1 MPDRHAITAA
11 ISAAAGRNGMRLVL
25 MAGLCLA
32 YFLLA
37 KAGLALASI
46 HPSATPVW
54 PPTGLAIA
62 ALLLL
67 GPEAAPAV
75 LLAAWLVNQTTTGDL
90 ASSVAIGF
98 GNTLE
103 ALVAA
108 LLTGRWAN
116 GAQAFER
123 PGRVIRFAAIC
134 LAVATPI
141 SATIGTASL
150 RAAGLAELEQLP
162 GIWITWWLGDFAGAL
177 IVAPAIVLWAQAD
190 RPRRVGREEALV
202 FAAAAGIGLIA
213 FSPLFEQTALR
224 GALAF
229 LVLLPL
235 LWAALRCGPRATAA
249 AALIIAGFAV
259 WGTNAGGGPFA
270 QDRPHES
277 FLLLLMFIASLCLPG
292 LVLAANVAVHRLVLA
307 EKDMLLRE
315 VHHRVKNNLQVI
327 ASMVQLKARQAS
339 STSRPLF
346 DALAER
352 VYTLGR
358 IYDQVHNSDNLAEI
372 DMGQSLREI
381 AEAVRTD
388 RIHVE
393 ASAPELRMGVDTAI
407 PLALIALEL
416 AANAG
421 KHAFPNR
428 SGTIRMK
435 LRPID
440 GRRVEL
446 SISDDGVGFD
456 PGEVPAQSSG
466 LHIVRALVKQIEGEL
481 ETRSGSGTEHRLL
494 FRIR

>member
-1 MPDRHAITAA
+1 M
-11 ISAAAGRNGMRLVL
+11 L
-25 MAGLCLA
+25 MVALCLA

-75 LLAAWLVNQTTTGDL
+75 FLGAWLANQTTTGDL

-108 LLTGRWAN
+108 LLIARWAH
-116 GAQAFER
+116 GVHAFEK
-123 PGRVIRFAAIC
+123 PGRVLRFAVIC
-134 LAVATPI
+134 LTVATPI
-141 SATIGTASL
+141 SATIGAVSL
-150 RAAGLAELEQLP
+150 RTAGLAELDQLP
-162 GIWITWWLGDFAGAL
+162 AIWLTWWLGDFAGAL
-177 IVAPAIVLWAQAD
+177 IVAPAIVLWAQAQ
-190 RPRRVGREEALV
+190 RSARVGGEEGLV
-202 FAAAAGIGLIA
+202 YAAAAAVGLIA

-224 GALAF
+224 GAVAF
-229 LVLLPL
+229 LAVLPV
-235 LWAALRCGPRATAA
+235 LWAALRCGPKATATT
-249 AALIIAGFAV
+249 ALIVAGFAV

-270 QDRPHES
+270 QDRPDES
-277 FLLLLMFIASLCLPG
+277 FLLLLMFIASICLPG
-292 LVLAANVAVHRLVLA
+292 LVLAANVAVHRVVLA

-327 ASMVQLKARQAS
+327 ASMVHLKSRQTS
-339 STSRPLF
+339 PDSRPHF

-352 VYTLGR
+352 VYALGR

-372 DMGQSLREI
+372 DVGQSLREI
-381 AEAVRTD
+381 ADAVRTE

-428 SGTIRMK
+428 PGTVRLE
-435 LRPID
+435 LRRLN
-440 GRRVEL
+440 GRTVEL
-446 SISDDGVGFD
+446 SIADDGIGFD
-456 PGEVPAQSSG
+456 CNEVPTQSSG
-466 LHIVRALVKQIEGEL
+466 LQIVRGLVKQIKGEL
-481 ETRSGSGTEHRLL
+481 ETRSGSGTEHRIV
-494 FRIR
+494 FPD

>member
-1 MPDRHAITAA
+1 MPNRHAITAA
-11 ISAAAGRNGMRLVL
+11 LSAAAGRQGARLAL

-75 LLAAWLVNQTTTGDL
+75 FLGAFLVNQTTTGDL
-90 ASSVAIGF
+90 GSSVAIGF

-103 ALVAA
+103 ALIGAI
-108 LLTGRWAN
+108 LTRRWAN
-116 GAQAFER
+116 GKHAFER
-123 PGRVIRFAAIC
+123 PSRVIRFAAIC
-134 LAVATPI
+134 LLIATPL
-141 SATIGTASL
+141 SATIGAVSL
-150 RAAGLAELEQLP
+150 RATGLAELDALP
-162 GIWITWWLGDFAGAL
+162 AIWVTWWLGDFAGAL
-177 IVAPAIVLWAQAD
+177 IVAPAIVIWGVAGAA
-190 RPRRVGREEALV
+190 RAGREEALIYV
-202 FAAAAGIGLIA
+202 SAAAIGLIA
-213 FSPLFEQTALR
+213 FSPLFEQTAIR

-229 LVLLPL
+229 SVVLPL
-235 LWAALRCGPRATAA
+235 LWAALRCGPRATAT

-270 QDRPHES
+270 QDRPRES

-292 LVLAANVAVHRLVLA
+292 LVLAANMTVQRLLVA

-339 STSRPLF
+339 TESRSHF

-372 DMGQSLREI
+372 DMGQALREI

-388 RIHVE
+388 RLQVE
-393 ASAPELRMGVDTAI
+393 TSAPELRMGVDTAI

-421 KHAFPNR
+421 KHAFPDR
-428 SGTIRMK
+428 PGAIRME
-435 LRPID
+435 LRPLD
-440 GRRVEL
+440 GGRVEL
-446 SISDDGVGFD
+446 SVCDDGIGFR
-456 PGEVPAQSSG
+456 PEEVPAQSSG
-466 LHIVRALVKQIEGEL
+466 LQLVRALVRQIEGEL
-481 ETRSGSGTEHRLL
+481 QTRSGSGTEHRIL
-494 FRIR
+494 FRTR

>member
-1 MPDRHAITAA
+1 M
-11 ISAAAGRNGMRLVL
+11 L
-25 MAGLCLA
+25 MAALA
-32 YFLLA
+32 VSYLLLA

-75 LLAAWLVNQTTTGDL
+75 FLGAWLANQTTTGDL
-90 ASSVAIGF
+90 ASSLAIGL

-103 ALVAA
+103 AVVGA
-108 LLTGRWAN
+108 LLTRRWAH
-116 GAQAFER
+116 GVHAFEK
-123 PGRVIRFAAIC
+123 PGRVVRFALIC
-134 LAVATPI
+134 LALATPA
-141 SATIGTASL
+141 SATIGTVSL
-150 RAAGLAELEQLP
+150 RAAGLAELPQLP
-162 GIWITWWLGDFAGAL
+162 AIWVTWWLGDFAGAL

-190 RPRRVGREEALV
+190 RLTRPPREEALV
-202 FAAAAGIGLIA
+202 YLAAAAIGLIA

-229 LVLLPL
+229 LAVLPL
-235 LWAALRCGPRATAA
+235 LWAALRCGPKATATT
-249 AALIIAGFAV
+249 ALIVAGFAV

-270 QDRPHES
+270 RDRPDDS
-277 FLLLLMFIASLCLPG
+277 FLLLLMFIASSCLPG

-327 ASMVQLKARQAS
+327 ASMVHLKSRQ
-339 STSRPLF
+339 TLPDSRPHF
-346 DALAER
+346 DSLAER
-352 VYTLGR
+352 VYALGR

-372 DMGQSLREI
+372 DMGQALREI
-381 AEAVRTD
+381 ADAVRTE
-388 RIHVE
+388 RIQVE

-421 KHAFPNR
+421 KHAFPDR
-428 SGTIRMK
+428 SGTVRME
-435 LRPID
+435 LRRLN

-446 SISDDGVGFD
+446 SIVDDGVGFD
-456 PGEVPAQSSG
+456 PDEVPPTSSG
-466 LHIVRALVKQIEGEL
+466 LQIVRALVRQIEGDL
-481 ETRSGSGTEHRLL
+481 ETRAGSGTEHRII
-494 FRIR
+494 FPG